1 LPTPLYLV
9 TIQKKVAS
17 NSIRDFTIL
26 KHFNVSIHHS
36 NAPMV
41 KEIMWEAP
49 LINWLKCN
57 IDGAAKGNGLASC
70 GGVFR
75 NHESDL
81 IYCFAEPLGFA
92 SSFQVEL
99 YGAMRAI
106 EVAHNMN

>member
-1 LPTPLYLV
+1 MFLFI
-9 TIQKKVAS
+9 IQM
-17 NSIRDFTIL
+17 L
-26 KHFNVSIHHS
+26 
-36 NAPMV
+36 V